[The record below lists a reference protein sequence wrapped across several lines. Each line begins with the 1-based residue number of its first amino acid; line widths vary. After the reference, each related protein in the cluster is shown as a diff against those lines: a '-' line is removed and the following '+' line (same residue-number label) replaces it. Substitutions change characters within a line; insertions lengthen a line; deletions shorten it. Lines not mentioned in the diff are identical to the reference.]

1 MIELLPAVLSN
12 LQKIGKN
19 IEFCQFLSSIAED
32 EFPLFLDV
40 ASWYSLENT
49 SQMKYSDE
57 SMVFW
62 KAMYRFFHGKV
73 LRFMSGEKSC
83 VLCEESRCGY
93 YLHIWDQDLFGHEQ
107 TETLGMTQ
115 RLETEVNIVYALFRQ
130 WKEKIDDFKY
140 QISILQNS

>member
-12 LQKIGKN
+12 LQKTGKN

-49 SQMKYSDE
+49 SQIKYPDE
-57 SMVFW
+57 SMLFW

-73 LRFMSGEKSC
+73 LRFMSVSFVKKVDMVTIHIFGTKI
-83 VLCEESRCGY
+83 
-93 YLHIWDQDLFGHEQ
+93 YLD
-107 TETLGMTQ
+107 MNKQ
-115 RLETEVNIVYALFRQ
+115 RH
-130 WKEKIDDFKY
+130 
-140 QISILQNS
+140 